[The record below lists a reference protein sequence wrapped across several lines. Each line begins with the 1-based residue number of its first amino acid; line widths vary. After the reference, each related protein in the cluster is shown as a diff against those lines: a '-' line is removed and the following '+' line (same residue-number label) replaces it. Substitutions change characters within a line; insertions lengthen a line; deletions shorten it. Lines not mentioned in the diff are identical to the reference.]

1 MNKLDGCITER
12 EDYTLLEKNGCKI
25 TVRDLQLEVLTI
37 MDEIHRVCVKNN
49 IRYVIFI

>member
-25 TVRDLQLEVLTI
+25 NPN
-37 MDEIHRVCVKNN
+37 KNKLK
-49 IRYVIFI
+49 